1 MHTDGERLEG
11 SYRNARLYRGG
22 HWPTDVLASLLF
34 ASVRL
39 GACVRWL
46 RPQAS

>member
-1 MHTDGERLEG
+1 MGNGWKAPH
-11 SYRNARLYRGG
+11 RNARRYRGG